1 MKLTKQYLK
10 NLIQEI
16 FRINKDGEKE
26 EFGPPEEIDQIYH
39 DSTRDDEGGYTKLKK
54 PLTIRISKK
63 KEDGEET
70 QTFEVK

>member
-26 EFGPPEEIDQIYH
+26 EFGPPEEIDQIE
-39 DSTRDDEGGYTKLKK
+39 RMLMQLRVEKEAM
-54 PLTIRISKK
+54 K
-63 KEDGEET
+63 KEKDEASKDRLGKIDSEI
-70 QTFEVK
+70 KD